1 MSSNRTIVRATW
13 ALLPGE
19 AVLLPVPALDS
30 PDIRIGVER
39 IVIKFPA
46 ATSSG
51 VLAGV
56 GAGAVSCRAGVEGG
70 RIDWCG
76 YIESVLLLGIALVSS
91 VDGRWNVL

>member
-1 MSSNRTIVRATW
+1 MLSNRSIVRATW

-56 GAGAVSCRAGVEGG
+56 GGGAVSCRAGVEGG
-70 RIDWCG
+70 SIVGIDWCG

-91 VDGRWNVL
+91 RC